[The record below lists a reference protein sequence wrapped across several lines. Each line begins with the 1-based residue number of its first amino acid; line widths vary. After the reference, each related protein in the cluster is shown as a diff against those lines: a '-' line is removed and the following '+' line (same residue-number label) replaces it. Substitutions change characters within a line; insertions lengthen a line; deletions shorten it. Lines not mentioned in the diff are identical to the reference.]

1 MSVVLTVFCYR
12 KKSLQRWG
20 LIFRLQGNYLPR
32 GADEL
37 MWLVIWANK
46 RTRSLATKASR
57 QFIADVWE
65 WSQVSLRNEWWEV
78 WGCQH
83 SQQSPVGGAGRTEVG
98 SLRGGHKSEE
108 QCFRRADSFH
118 KSEAAKRIASSDPA
132 TEGSGFGVLQIL
144 FRIKKPVL
152 QFRFRIK
159 NHFPSDLEVKQFKG
173 KFWESQQVWGRNAFS
188 LEFEFWVTETFLI
201 CWVGKTK
208 NTAGPNGNFLLQF
221 FPICPHQTWKFKH
234 FWGFLT

>member
-1 MSVVLTVFCYR
+1 MCWS
-12 KKSLQRWG
+12 
-20 LIFRLQGNYLPR
+20 
-32 GADEL
+32 D
-37 MWLVIWANK
+37 
-46 RTRSLATKASR
+46 
-57 QFIADVWE
+57 
-65 WSQVSLRNEWWEV
+65 SQVSLSNEWWEV

-132 TEGSGFGVLQIL
+132 TEESGFGVLQIL

-159 NHFPSDLEVKQFKG
+159 NHFPSDLELKQFKG
-173 KFWESQQVWGRNAFS
+173 KFWESQQDWGRNSFS
-188 LEFEFWVTETFLI
+188 LEFFHNSRRDTAWKTGTG
-201 CWVGKTK
+201 VGQVVLTVE
-208 NTAGPNGNFLLQF
+208 PYSFQF
-221 FPICPHQTWKFKH
+221 RCKLGIFPENVPICQGKF
-234 FWGFLT
+234 GSRR